1 MKIKIKLFDGQKMP
15 EIINE
20 GDWIDLRSNEDA
32 VIKAPSIEK
41 TVDKNGNEQFKIKFN
56 NQKIRLGVAMKLPKG
71 FEANVL
77 PRSSTYKHKDAYKS
91 TYTILA
97 NSMGIIDGKTTPE
110 SISYSGDND
119 EWKYN
124 AIALNTCHI
133 KKGQSICQF
142 RIQLSQKATFWQKLR
157 WLFSSKIEL
166 VQVDHLDD
174 KDRGGFGTT
183 DTKDT
188 K

>member
-1 MKIKIKLFDGQKMP
+1 MKIKIKLFNGQVMP
-15 EIINE
+15 EIINVGE
-20 GDWIDLRSNEDA
+20 WVDLRANEDVSLNA
-32 VIKAPSIEK
+32 PKIEIIKN
-41 TVDKNGNEQFKIKFN
+41 KNGNET
-56 NQKIRLGVAMKLPKG
+56 QKVVFDSKLLGLGVAMRLPAG
-71 FEANVL
+71 CEAVIL
-77 PRSSTYKHKDAYKS
+77 PRSSTFKKTH
-91 TYTILA
+91 TILS
-97 NSMGIIDGKTTPE
+97 NSQGVIDN
-110 SISYSGDND
+110 SYSGDND

-133 KKGQSICQF
+133 KKGDRICQF

-166 VQVDHLDD
+166 VQVDHLDN
-174 KDRGGFGTT
+174 KDRGGFGST